1 MYQPGF
7 GLGTR
12 LGTHMAC
19 LELTSPVGNYKFQ
32 PGLGVYAGSTC
43 SSWGLGFLG
52 LKFGS
57 GFGLKFGASV
67 WVWV

>member
-1 MYQPGF
+1 
-7 GLGTR
+7 
-12 LGTHMAC
+12 MAC